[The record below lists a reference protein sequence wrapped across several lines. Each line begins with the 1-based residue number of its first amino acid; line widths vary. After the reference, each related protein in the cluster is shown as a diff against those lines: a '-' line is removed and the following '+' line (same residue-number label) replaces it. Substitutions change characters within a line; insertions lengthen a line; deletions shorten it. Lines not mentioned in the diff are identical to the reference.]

1 MCCEY
6 HLIAIYPASV
16 KSILAVQPA
25 CGKSFV
31 MLKRFF
37 QAFRP
42 AEPAPLPDPDAEL
55 ALGALLVRVA
65 QADRDYQVEEI
76 SLIDRILARLY
87 QHNAIEAAKVRATC
101 EKLHAAAPETD
112 TFGKLIRETTGLE
125 ERLSALE
132 ALWEVVLADGELD
145 EGELRIVEDA
155 RKAMG
160 LSVVDNEN
168 AHDAAV
174 AKVEARAAAAGK

>member
-1 MCCEY
+1 MP
-6 HLIAIYPASV
+6 L
-16 KSILAVQPA
+16 
-25 CGKSFV
+25 
-31 MLKRFF
+31 LKKFF

-42 AEPAPLPDPDAEL
+42 SEPPALPDPDAEL

-65 QADRDYQVEEI
+65 QSDRDYQLEEI

-112 TFGKLIRETTGLE
+112 TFGRLIRETTGLE
-125 ERLSALE
+125 ERLAALD
-132 ALWEVVLADGELD
+132 ALWEVVLADGSAH
-145 EGELRIVEDA
+145 EGEVTIVEDA

-160 LSVVDNEN
+160 LSYADSQ
-168 AHDAAV
+168 
-174 AKVEARAAAAGK
+174 KARERAEEKLASTTGER

>member
-1 MCCEY
+1 
-6 HLIAIYPASV
+6 
-16 KSILAVQPA
+16 
-25 CGKSFV
+25 
-31 MLKRFF
+31 MLKKLF
-37 QAFRP
+37 QSFRP

-76 SLIDRILARLY
+76 SLIDRILARMY

-101 EKLHAAAPETD
+101 EKLHAAAPDTN

-125 ERLSALE
+125 ERLAALD
-132 ALWEVVLADGELD
+132 ALWEVVLADGEQK
-145 EGELRIVEDA
+145 EGELKIVEDA

-160 LSVVDNEN
+160 LSFADSE
-168 AHDAAV
+168 AARDRV
-174 AKVEARAAAAGK
+174 KARQ

>member
-1 MCCEY
+1 
-6 HLIAIYPASV
+6 
-16 KSILAVQPA
+16 
-25 CGKSFV
+25 
-31 MLKRFF
+31 MLKKFF

-42 AEPAPLPDPDAEL
+42 SEPPVLPDPDAEL

-65 QADRDYQVEEI
+65 QSDREYQLEEI

-112 TFGKLIRETTGLE
+112 TFGRLIRETTGLE
-125 ERLSALE
+125 ERLAALD
-132 ALWEVVLADGELD
+132 ALWEVVLADGSAH
-145 EGELRIVEDA
+145 EGEVTILEDA

-160 LSVVDNEN
+160 LSYADSQ
-168 AHDAAV
+168 
-174 AKVEARAAAAGK
+174 KARSRAEEKIASAAGER

>member
-1 MCCEY
+1 M
-6 HLIAIYPASV
+6 P
-16 KSILAVQPA
+16 
-25 CGKSFV
+25 
-31 MLKRFF
+31 MLKNFF
-37 QAFRP
+37 KAFRP
-42 AEPAPLPDPDAEL
+42 TTPPDLPDPDAEL

-76 SLIDRILARLY
+76 SLIDRILQRLY

-125 ERLSALE
+125 ERLAAIE
-132 ALWEVVLADGELD
+132 ALWEVVLADGEQK
-145 EGELRIVEDA
+145 EGELKIVEDA

-160 LSVVDNEN
+160 LSFNDSE
-168 AHDAAV
+168 AARE
-174 AKVEARAAAAGK
+174 KVMARH